1 MLFQACH
8 PPASGIACSV
18 LCRANRALLADK
30 GPSAAGFP
38 DLANM
43 ATLLGNLGR
52 LGYMLAGDP
61 VSAGSKSTSEMDP
74 EDRGSSGKSTPTNL
88 HSYHQQYAGLGLP
101 AGALESFPL
110 QLSLGHSAER
120 SQYAANQPA
129 VLAGYG
135 LNRTA
140 VSPLICWQA
149 DQPRLSLPPACLS
162 ACLPL
167 PACTRLPTRAMLQP
181 NLPFALQDGLVQCN

>member
-1 MLFQACH
+1 M
-8 PPASGIACSV
+8 AS
-18 LCRANRALLADK
+18 
-30 GPSAAGFP
+30 
-38 DLANM
+38 
-43 ATLLGNLGR
+43 LLGNLGR

-88 HSYHQQYAGLGLP
+88 HSYHQQYAGMGLP

-110 QLSLGHSAER
+110 QLSLGHSADR

-140 VSPLICWQA
+140 VSPLVCWQA
-149 DQPRLSLPPACLS
+149 HPALPQLASCLLVNLVAPASLYKVANLCNAPA
-162 ACLPL
+162 
-167 PACTRLPTRAMLQP
+167 Q
-181 NLPFALQDGLVQCN
+181 FALCPAGWPCSMQLRNFEACALLRIQLLQLAQ

>member
-1 MLFQACH
+1 MYSL
-8 PPASGIACSV
+8 
-18 LCRANRALLADK
+18 LCGADRPLLAAA

-52 LGYMLAGDP
+52 LGYMLAGDQ

-88 HSYHQQYAGLGLP
+88 HSYHQQHAGMGLP
-101 AGALESFPL
+101 VGALESFPL
-110 QLSLGHSAER
+110 QLSLGHSTDR

-149 DQPRLSLPPACLS
+149 DQQMAPARRLPVCQLGCPCPSLHKVANLQRSSPVC
-162 ACLPL
+162 PL
-167 PACTRLPTRAMLQP
+167 PCRM
-181 NLPFALQDGLVQCN
+181 ALYNATEGL